1 MKGQAR
7 ARPCSEGCSQGH
19 EWVLDSPVGE
29 PPTWFQLP
37 TPQDGGDTGRE
48 LSDPESKLLG
58 RPRGWAGLLATAQAR
73 RCPPHRH
80 GGAHSQP
87 AARDTLPVPAQPQAM
102 DAEECP
108 GLQAT
113 PRASVSL
120 SASIHKTGR
129 IQARAFLAH
138 SL

>member
-7 ARPCSEGCSQGH
+7 ARPCSEGCSRGH

-37 TPQDGGDTGRE
+37 TPQDGGDAGRE

-73 RCPPHRH
+73 QVSSPSPRVGRTASPLRGTRCPCPLSHEPWMLRSVQGFRQLH
-80 GGAHSQP
+80 GP
-87 AARDTLPVPAQPQAM
+87 L
-102 DAEECP
+102 
-108 GLQAT
+108 
-113 PRASVSL
+113 
-120 SASIHKTGR
+120 
-129 IQARAFLAH
+129 
-138 SL
+138 